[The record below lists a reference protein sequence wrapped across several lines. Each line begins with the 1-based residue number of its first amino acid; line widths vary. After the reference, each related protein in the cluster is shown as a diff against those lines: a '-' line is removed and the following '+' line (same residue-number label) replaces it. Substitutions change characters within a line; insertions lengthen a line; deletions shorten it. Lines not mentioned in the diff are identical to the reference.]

1 MNARTPAQ
9 VLPPGE
15 FLKQELECRGWSQLE
30 LAEILARP
38 PRLISEL
45 VSGKRAITPETAKG
59 LEAAFGTSA
68 ELWMKLEAGYQLSK
82 ARVETSIVSRRA
94 KLYAKFPVKEL
105 LRRGWVRSA
114 ADLAVQEENFCRF
127 FGIASIDENPTFGHA
142 AKKTRYES
150 APLSLQLAWLM
161 RAKQIAEKVESP
173 AFSVAA
179 LKEAIDALRACLRN
193 VEEVTQASAL
203 LLKAG
208 IRLVVVEFLPS
219 AKLDGACFWINN
231 GKSPVIALSLRLDRI
246 DNFWHTIFHEID
258 HVLHGEGKDAPVVD
272 LFDSDES
279 THSGLPTI
287 EQRANKH
294 AANYCIEEGALQ
306 EWISR
311 TPRLSRANIIGFA
324 EQIGVH
330 PGLVVGQLQH
340 HGSIP
345 YSFHR
350 DLLEK
355 IRPLVIASTPTDG
368 YGTTWS
374 VAETDRVG
382 TEKYRS

>member
-1 MNARTPAQ
+1 MNIRTPAQ

-15 FLKQELECRGWSQLE
+15 FLKQELECRGWSQVE

-45 VSGKRAITPETAKG
+45 VAGKRAITPETAKG

-68 ELWMKLEAGYQLSK
+68 ELWMNLEAGYQLSK
-82 ARVETSIVSRRA
+82 TRVETSIVSRRA
-94 KLYAKFPVKEL
+94 KLYEKFPVKEL

-114 ADLAVQEENFCRF
+114 TDLGVLEENFCQF
-127 FGIASIDENPTFGHA
+127 FGITSIDENPTFGHA
-142 AKKTRYES
+142 AKKTGYDSE
-150 APLSLQLAWLM
+150 PLGLQLAWLM
-161 RAKQIAEKVESP
+161 RAKQVAEKVE
-173 AFSVAA
+173 ARTFSLTA
-179 LKEAIDALRACLRN
+179 LKEAIDGLKGCLRN
-193 VEEVTQASAL
+193 TEDVAKAAAL

-208 IRLVVVEFLPS
+208 VRLVVVEFLSS
-219 AKLDGACFWINN
+219 AKLDGACFWIRS

-246 DNFWHTIFHEID
+246 DNFWHTLFHEID

-272 LFDSDES
+272 LFDLDES
-279 THSGLPTI
+279 ARSALPAA

-294 AANYCIEEGALQ
+294 AANHCIEETALQ
-306 EWISR
+306 TWIAR
-311 TPRLSRANIIGFA
+311 TPRLSSRANIVGFA
-324 EQIGVH
+324 DKIGVH

-355 IRPLVIASTPTDG
+355 VRPFVVASTPTDG
-368 YGTTWS
+368 YGKT
-374 VAETDRVG
+374 
-382 TEKYRS
+382 